1 MIINSNGIEPFTIE
15 TYLGYWTAQ
24 LKEKFGADFVIKAQ
38 SFISNLATTSSF
50 INLGLEQQIEYL
62 AKQLNPYTSEGI
74 FQDALYALVGL
85 VRRFAT
91 YTVVQRT
98 IQGVAGTEC
107 AIGSIRIQNKS
118 TKDIF
123 VLNSAVTIGS
133 DGLAVGS
140 FTAVE
145 LGAIDLPNDS
155 FVEIIDAPTG
165 INSVYYATGNVIEIG
180 DDYEDDSEFRMR
192 WLSNQSLASSATKD
206 GMRKALE
213 NFVKNPKDLNIIQN
227 RTNSTVNGLPPHTMQ
242 VVIYSA
248 ESNKTI
254 AQAIFDHLLDGVLTY
269 GTTTVEVEDSS
280 GTKEDISFTRA
291 TVVPIYFKVTVKI
304 KSGYTKAQL
313 NIPQVIV
320 DNFDLSLGE
329 KVIANNYIEY
339 INDIDGVDYIED
351 IKVSENGT
359 TWVAVDVLEYNEIA
373 SVDKNNITVVE
384 AL

>member
-50 INLGLEQQIEYL
+50 INLGLEQQVEYL
-62 AKQLNPYTSEGI
+62 TKQLNPYTAEGI
-74 FQDALYALVGL
+74 FQDALYALIGL

-107 AIGSIRIQNKS
+107 AAGSVRIQNKS

-155 FVEIIDAPTG
+155 FVDIIDAPTG
-165 INSVYYATGNVIEIG
+165 INSVYYVTGNVIELG
-180 DDYEDDSEFRMR
+180 DDYEDDSEFRLR
-192 WLSNQSLASSATKD
+192 WISNQSLASSVTKD

-213 NFVKNPKDLNIIQN
+213 NFVENPKDLNIVQN
-227 RTNSTVNGLPPHTMQ
+227 RTNATVNGLPPHTIQ

-254 AQAIFDHLLDGVLTY
+254 AQTIFDHLLDGVLTY

-304 KSGYTKAQL
+304 KNGYTKAQL

-373 SVDKNNITVVE
+373 SIDKNNITVVE

>member
-38 SFISNLATTSSF
+38 SFISNLAITSSF

-62 AKQLNPYTSEGI
+62 AKQLNPYTAEGI
-74 FQDALYALVGL
+74 FQDALYALIGL

-107 AIGSIRIQNKS
+107 AVGSVRIQNKS

-145 LGAIDLPNDS
+145 LGAIDLSNDS
-155 FVEIIDAPTG
+155 FIEIIDAPTG
-165 INSVYYATGNVIEIG
+165 VISIYYTSGNVIGLG

-192 WLSNQSLASSATKD
+192 WISNQSLANSATKD
-206 GMRKALE
+206 GMRKTLE
-213 NFVKNPKDLNIIQN
+213 NLVENPKDLNIVQN
-227 RTNSTVNGLPPHTMQ
+227 RTNSTVNGLPPHTIQ

-269 GTTTVEVEDSS
+269 GTTTVEIEDSS

-304 KSGYTKAQL
+304 KSGYTKGQL

-339 INDIDGVDYIED
+339 INDIDGVDYIDD

-384 AL
+384 AS

>member
-62 AKQLNPYTSEGI
+62 AKQLNPYTAEGI

-145 LGAIDLPNDS
+145 LGAIDLSNDS

-165 INSVYYATGNVIEIG
+165 INSVYYATGNVIELG

-192 WLSNQSLASSATKD
+192 WLSNQSLANSATKD

-213 NFVKNPKDLNIIQN
+213 NFVENPKDLNVVQN

-304 KSGYTKAQL
+304 KNGYAMEQL

-339 INDIDGVDYIED
+339 INDIEGVDYIED

-373 SVDKNNITVVE
+373 SVDKNNITVVG
-384 AL
+384 AS

>member
-62 AKQLNPYTSEGI
+62 AKQLNPYTAEGI
-74 FQDALYALVGL
+74 FQDALYALIGL

-107 AIGSIRIQNKS
+107 AVGSVRIQNKS

-145 LGAIDLPNDS
+145 LGAIDLSNDS
-155 FVEIIDAPTG
+155 FVEIIDAPSG
-165 INSVYYATGNVIEIG
+165 VNSVYYATGNVIELG

-192 WLSNQSLASSATKD
+192 WISNQSLSNSATKD

-213 NFVKNPKDLNIIQN
+213 KFVENPKDLNVVQN
-227 RTNSTVNGLPPHTMQ
+227 RTNSTVNGLPPRTMQ

-304 KSGYTKAQL
+304 KNGYTKAQL

-320 DNFDLSLGE
+320 DNFDLLLGE

-384 AL
+384 AS

>member
-1 MIINSNGIEPFTIE
+1 MIINGNGIEPFTIE
-15 TYLGYWTAQ
+15 TYLGFWMAQ

-62 AKQLNPYTSEGI
+62 AKQLNPYTAEGI
-74 FQDALYALVGL
+74 FQDALYALIGL

-107 AIGSIRIQNKS
+107 AAGSVRIQNKS

-213 NFVKNPKDLNIIQN
+213 NFVKNPKDLNIVQN
-227 RTNSTVNGLPPHTMQ
+227 RTNSTKNGLPPHTMQ

-304 KSGYTKAQL
+304 KNGYAMAQL

>member
-62 AKQLNPYTSEGI
+62 AKQLNPYTAEGI
-74 FQDALYALVGL
+74 FQDTLYALIGL

-133 DGLAVGS
+133 NGLAVGS

-145 LGAIDLPNDS
+145 LGAIDLSNDS

-165 INSVYYATGNVIEIG
+165 INSVYYSTGNVIELG

-192 WLSNQSLASSATKD
+192 WLSNQSLANSATKD

-213 NFVKNPKDLNIIQN
+213 KFVENPKDLNVVQN
-227 RTNSTVNGLPPHTMQ
+227 RTNSTVKGLPPHTMQ

-291 TVVPIYFKVTVKI
+291 TVVHIYFKVTVKI
-304 KSGYTKAQL
+304 KNGYTMAQI

-373 SVDKNNITVVE
+373 SVDKNNITVIE
-384 AL
+384 AS

>member
-62 AKQLNPYTSEGI
+62 AKQLNPYTAEGI
-74 FQDALYALVGL
+74 FQDALYALIGL

-107 AIGSIRIQNKS
+107 AVGSVRIQNKS

-145 LGAIDLPNDS
+145 LGAIDLSNDS
-155 FVEIIDAPTG
+155 FVDIIDAPTG
-165 INSVYYATGNVIEIG
+165 VNSVYYASGNVIELG
-180 DDYEDDSEFRMR
+180 DDYEDDSEFRLR

-213 NFVKNPKDLNIIQN
+213 NFVENPKDLNIVQN

-269 GTTTVEVEDSS
+269 GKTTVEVEDSS
-280 GTKEDISFTRA
+280 GTEEEISFTRA

-304 KSGYTKAQL
+304 KSGYTNAQL

-351 IKVSENGT
+351 IKVSESGT

-384 AL
+384 AS

>member
-1 MIINSNGIEPFTIE
+1 MIINGNGIEPFTIE

-62 AKQLNPYTSEGI
+62 AKQLNPYTAEGI
-74 FQDALYALVGL
+74 FQDALYALIGL

-123 VLNSAVTIGS
+123 VLNSAVTIGT

-145 LGAIDLPNDS
+145 LGAIDLSNDS

-165 INSVYYATGNVIEIG
+165 INSVYYATGNAIELG
-180 DDYEDDSEFRMR
+180 DDYEDDSEFRLR
-192 WLSNQSLASSATKD
+192 WLSNQSLANSATKD

-213 NFVKNPKDLNIIQN
+213 NFVENPKDLNVVQN

-248 ESNKTI
+248 ESNETI
-254 AQAIFDHLLDGVLTY
+254 AQAIFNHLLDGVLTY
-269 GTTTVEVEDSS
+269 GTTTVEIEDSS

-304 KSGYTKAQL
+304 KNGYTKAQL

-339 INDIDGVDYIED
+339 IKDIEGVDYIED
-351 IKVSENGT
+351 IKVSENGN

-373 SVDKNNITVVE
+373 SVDKNNITVIE
-384 AL
+384 AT

>member
-62 AKQLNPYTSEGI
+62 AKQLNPYTAEGI
-74 FQDALYALVGL
+74 FQDALYALIGL

-107 AIGSIRIQNKS
+107 AVGSVRIQNKS

-145 LGAIDLPNDS
+145 LGAIDLSNDS
-155 FVEIIDAPTG
+155 FVEIIDAPSG
-165 INSVYYATGNVIEIG
+165 VNSVYYATGNVIELG

-192 WLSNQSLASSATKD
+192 WISNQSLSNSATKD

-213 NFVKNPKDLNIIQN
+213 KFVENPKDLNVVQN

-304 KSGYTKAQL
+304 KNGYTKAQL

-320 DNFDLSLGE
+320 DNFDLLLGE

-384 AL
+384 AS

>member
-62 AKQLNPYTSEGI
+62 AKQLNPYTAEGI
-74 FQDALYALVGL
+74 FQDALYALIGL

-107 AIGSIRIQNKS
+107 AVGSVRIQNKS

-145 LGAIDLPNDS
+145 LGAIDLSNDS
-155 FVEIIDAPTG
+155 FIEIIDAPSG
-165 INSVYYATGNVIEIG
+165 VNSVYYATGNVIELG

-213 NFVKNPKDLNIIQN
+213 KFVENPKDLSVVQN

-304 KSGYTKAQL
+304 KNGYTMAQL

-373 SVDKNNITVVE
+373 SVDKNNITVIG
-384 AL
+384 AS

>member
-24 LKEKFGADFVIKAQ
+24 LKEKFGADFVIKPQ

-62 AKQLNPYTSEGI
+62 AKQLNPYTAEGI
-74 FQDALYALVGL
+74 FQDALYSLIGL

-145 LGAIDLPNDS
+145 LGAINLPNDS

-165 INSVYYATGNVIEIG
+165 INSVYYASGNVIELG
-180 DDYEDDSEFRMR
+180 DDYEDDSEFRLR
-192 WLSNQSLASSATKD
+192 WVSNQSLASSVTKD

-213 NFVKNPKDLNIIQN
+213 NFVENPKDLNIVQN
-227 RTNSTVNGLPPHTMQ
+227 RTNSTVNGLPPHTIQ

-254 AQAIFDHLLDGVLTY
+254 AQTIFDHLLDGVLTY

-280 GTKEDISFTRA
+280 GTTEDISFTRA

-304 KSGYTKAQL
+304 KNGYTKAQL

-373 SVDKNNITVVE
+373 SIDKNNIMVVE

>member
-62 AKQLNPYTSEGI
+62 AKQLNPYTAEGI
-74 FQDALYALVGL
+74 FQDALYALIGL

-98 IQGVAGTEC
+98 IQGIAGTEC
-107 AIGSIRIQNKS
+107 AVGSIRIQNKS

-145 LGAIDLPNDS
+145 LGAINLPNDS
-155 FVEIIDAPTG
+155 FVDIIDAPTG
-165 INSVYYATGNVIEIG
+165 INSVYYATGNVIELG

-192 WLSNQSLASSATKD
+192 WLSNQSLANSATKD

-213 NFVKNPKDLNIIQN
+213 KFVENPKDLNVVQN

-269 GTTTVEVEDSS
+269 GTTTVEIEDSS

-304 KSGYTKAQL
+304 KNGYTMTQL

-373 SVDKNNITVVE
+373 SVDKNNITVIE
-384 AL
+384 AS

>member
-24 LKEKFGADFVIKAQ
+24 LKEKFGSDFVIKAQ

-62 AKQLNPYTSEGI
+62 AKQLNPYTAEGI
-74 FQDALYALVGL
+74 FQDALYALIGL

-107 AIGSIRIQNKS
+107 AVGSIRIQNKS

-145 LGAIDLPNDS
+145 LGAIDLSNDS
-155 FVEIIDAPTG
+155 FVEIIDAPSG
-165 INSVYYATGNVIEIG
+165 INSVYYATGNVIELG

-192 WLSNQSLASSATKD
+192 WLSNQSLANSATKD

-213 NFVKNPKDLNIIQN
+213 NFVENPKDLNVVQN

-248 ESNKTI
+248 ESNETI

-304 KSGYTKAQL
+304 KNGYTMAQI

-373 SVDKNNITVVE
+373 SVDKNNITVIG
-384 AL
+384 AS

>member
-62 AKQLNPYTSEGI
+62 AKQLNPYTAEGI
-74 FQDALYALVGL
+74 FQDALYALIGL

-107 AIGSIRIQNKS
+107 AVGSIRIQNKS

-145 LGAIDLPNDS
+145 LGAIDLSNDS
-155 FVEIIDAPTG
+155 FVEIIDAPSG
-165 INSVYYATGNVIEIG
+165 INSVYYATGNVIELG

-192 WLSNQSLASSATKD
+192 WLSNQSLANSATKD

-213 NFVKNPKDLNIIQN
+213 NFVENPKDLNVVQN

-248 ESNKTI
+248 ESNETI

-304 KSGYTKAQL
+304 KNGYTMAQI

-373 SVDKNNITVVE
+373 SVDKNNITVIG
-384 AL
+384 AS

>member
-62 AKQLNPYTSEGI
+62 AKQFNPYTAEGI
-74 FQDALYALVGL
+74 FQDALYALIGL

-107 AIGSIRIQNKS
+107 AVGSVRIQNKS

-145 LGAIDLPNDS
+145 LGAIDLSNDS
-155 FVEIIDAPTG
+155 FLEIIDAPAG
-165 INSVYYATGNVIEIG
+165 VNSVYYATGNFIELG

-192 WLSNQSLASSATKD
+192 WISNQSLANSATKD

-213 NFVKNPKDLNIIQN
+213 NFVENPKDLNIVQN
-227 RTNSTVNGLPPHTMQ
+227 RTNSTVNGLPPHTIQ

-254 AQAIFDHLLDGVLTY
+254 AQTIFDHLLDGVLTY
-269 GTTTVEVEDSS
+269 GTTTVEIEDSS

-304 KSGYTKAQL
+304 KSGYIKGQL

-339 INDIDGVDYIED
+339 INDIDGVDYIDD

-359 TWVAVDVLEYNEIA
+359 TWVAVDTLEYNEIA

-384 AL
+384 AT

>member
-62 AKQLNPYTSEGI
+62 AKQLNPYTAEGI

-107 AIGSIRIQNKS
+107 AVGSVRIQNKS

-145 LGAIDLPNDS
+145 LGAIDLSNDS

-165 INSVYYATGNVIEIG
+165 INSVYYATGNVIELG
-180 DDYEDDSEFRMR
+180 DDYEDDSEFRLR
-192 WLSNQSLASSATKD
+192 WISNQSLANSATKD

-213 NFVKNPKDLNIIQN
+213 KFVENPKDLNVVQN

-304 KSGYTKAQL
+304 KNGYTKAQL

-339 INDIDGVDYIED
+339 INDIEGVDYIED

-384 AL
+384 AS

>member
-62 AKQLNPYTSEGI
+62 AKQLNPYTAEGI
-74 FQDALYALVGL
+74 FQDALYALIGL

-107 AIGSIRIQNKS
+107 AVGSVRIQNKS

-145 LGAIDLPNDS
+145 LGAIDLSNDS

-165 INSVYYATGNVIEIG
+165 INSVYYATGNVIELG

-192 WLSNQSLASSATKD
+192 WISNQSLANSATKD

-213 NFVKNPKDLNIIQN
+213 KFVENPKDLNVVQN

-248 ESNKTI
+248 ESDKTI

-269 GTTTVEVEDSS
+269 GTTTVEIEDSS

-304 KSGYTKAQL
+304 KNGYTKAQL

-384 AL
+384 AS

>member
-1 MIINSNGIEPFTIE
+1 
-15 TYLGYWTAQ
+15 
-24 LKEKFGADFVIKAQ
+24 
-38 SFISNLATTSSF
+38 
-50 INLGLEQQIEYL
+50 
-62 AKQLNPYTSEGI
+62 
-74 FQDALYALVGL
+74 
-85 VRRFAT
+85 
-91 YTVVQRT
+91 
-98 IQGVAGTEC
+98 
-107 AIGSIRIQNKS
+107 
-118 TKDIF
+118 
-123 VLNSAVTIGS
+123 
-133 DGLAVGS
+133 
-140 FTAVE
+140 
-145 LGAIDLPNDS
+145 
-155 FVEIIDAPTG
+155 
-165 INSVYYATGNVIEIG
+165 
-180 DDYEDDSEFRMR
+180 
-192 WLSNQSLASSATKD
+192 
-206 GMRKALE
+206 MRKALE
-213 NFVKNPKDLNIIQN
+213 KFVENPKDLNVVQN

-304 KSGYTKAQL
+304 KNGYTNAQL

-373 SVDKNNITVVE
+373 SVDKNNITVIE
-384 AL
+384 AS

>member
-1 MIINSNGIEPFTIE
+1 MIINGNGIEPFTIE

-62 AKQLNPYTSEGI
+62 AKQYNPYTAEGI
-74 FQDALYALVGL
+74 FQDALYAKIGL

-107 AIGSIRIQNKS
+107 AVGSVRIQNKS

-123 VLNSAVTIGS
+123 VLNSAVTIGT

-140 FTAVE
+140 FSAVE
-145 LGAIDLPNDS
+145 LGAIDLSNDS
-155 FVEIIDAPTG
+155 FIEIIDAPTG
-165 INSVYYATGNVIEIG
+165 INSVYYGSGNVVEIG
-180 DDYEDDSEFRMR
+180 DDYEDDSEFRLR
-192 WLSNQSLASSATKD
+192 WISNQSLASSATKD
-206 GMRKALE
+206 GMLKALE
-213 NFVKNPKDLNIIQN
+213 NFVENPKDLNIVQN
-227 RTNSTVNGLPPHTMQ
+227 RTNSTVNGLPPHAMQ

-254 AQAIFDHLLDGVLTY
+254 AQAIFDHLLDGVLTH

-304 KSGYTKAQL
+304 QSGYTKTQL

-384 AL
+384 AS

>member
-62 AKQLNPYTSEGI
+62 AKQLNPYTAEGI

-123 VLNSAVTIGS
+123 VLNSDVTIGS
-133 DGLAVGS
+133 NGLAVGS

-145 LGAIDLPNDS
+145 LGAIDLSNDS

-165 INSVYYATGNVIEIG
+165 INSVYYATGNVIELG
-180 DDYEDDSEFRMR
+180 DDYEDDSEFRLR
-192 WLSNQSLASSATKD
+192 WLSNQSLANSATKD

-213 NFVKNPKDLNIIQN
+213 KFVENPKNLNVVQN

-248 ESNKTI
+248 ESNETI

-304 KSGYTKAQL
+304 KNGYTKAQL
-313 NIPQVIV
+313 NIPQVIF
-320 DNFDLSLGE
+320 DNFDLSLGY
-329 KVIANNYIEY
+329 KVVANNYIEY

-373 SVDKNNITVVE
+373 SVDKNNITVIE
-384 AL
+384 AS

>member
-62 AKQLNPYTSEGI
+62 AKQLNPYTAEGI
-74 FQDALYALVGL
+74 FQDALYALIGL

-107 AIGSIRIQNKS
+107 AVGSIRIQNKS

-145 LGAIDLPNDS
+145 LGAINLPNDS
-155 FVEIIDAPTG
+155 FVDIIDAPTG
-165 INSVYYATGNVIEIG
+165 INSVYYATGNVIELG

-192 WLSNQSLASSATKD
+192 WLSNQSLANSATKD

-213 NFVKNPKDLNIIQN
+213 KFVENPKDLNVVQN

-242 VVIYSA
+242 VVISSA
-248 ESNKTI
+248 ESNETI

-269 GTTTVEVEDSS
+269 GTTTVEIEDSS

-304 KSGYTKAQL
+304 KNGYTMTQL

-373 SVDKNNITVVE
+373 SVDKNNITVIE
-384 AL
+384 AS

>member
-50 INLGLEQQIEYL
+50 INLGLEQQVEYL
-62 AKQLNPYTSEGI
+62 TKQLNPYTAEGI
-74 FQDALYALVGL
+74 FQDALYALIGL

-107 AIGSIRIQNKS
+107 AAGSVRIQNKS

-155 FVEIIDAPTG
+155 FVDIVDAPTG
-165 INSVYYATGNVIEIG
+165 INSVYYATGNVIELG

-192 WLSNQSLASSATKD
+192 WLSNQSLASSVTKD

-213 NFVKNPKDLNIIQN
+213 NFVENPKDLNIVQN
-227 RTNSTVNGLPPHTMQ
+227 RTNSTVNGLPPHTIQ

-254 AQAIFDHLLDGVLTY
+254 AQTIFDHLLDGVLTY

-280 GTKEDISFTRA
+280 GTKEDILFTRA

-304 KSGYTKAQL
+304 KNDYTKAQL

-329 KVIANNYIEY
+329 KVVANNYIEY

-373 SVDKNNITVVE
+373 SIDKNNIIVVE